1 VRRKKE
7 KTAIEHVP
15 APNNEE
21 EYLPKICLSRRF
33 PKVHGVKKRRFLEA
47 LASCGGIREASRR
60 TGIAIRS
67 HYYWKETDPAYV
79 EALDFVTTVQNDV
92 FKEEI
97 ARRGFH
103 GYNKP
108 IIYKGK
114 ITGYYRE
121 FSDELAKLEMK
132 ARLAEYREGNQIN
145 IVNQG
150 PPSITFISA
159 REHPELL
166 CSQPQGTNSVK
177 QIPPESL
184 PILPPAGEKA

>member
-1 VRRKKE
+1 VKRKKNI
-7 KTAIEHVP
+7 AIEHVP
-15 APNNEE
+15 PPNNEDD
-21 EYLPKICLSRRF
+21 YLPTISLSRRF

-47 LASCGGIREASRR
+47 FASCGGIREASRR

-67 HYYWKETDPAYV
+67 HYFWKETDPAYV

-97 ARRGFH
+97 ARRGFR

-108 IIYKGK
+108 IIYKGQ

-159 REHPELL
+159 RERPELL
-166 CSQPQGTNSVK
+166 CTNPVSASQPK
-177 QIPPESL
+177 IL
-184 PILPPAGEKA
+184 PILPPAGEK